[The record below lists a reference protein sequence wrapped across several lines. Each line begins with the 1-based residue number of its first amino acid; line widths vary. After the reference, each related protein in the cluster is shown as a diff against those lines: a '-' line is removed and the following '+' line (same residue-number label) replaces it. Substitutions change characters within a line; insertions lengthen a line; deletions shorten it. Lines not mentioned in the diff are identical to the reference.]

1 MQGVEICLERPW
13 RRETMHNLV
22 KEATAIDFNDLGD
35 DLEVAKDVT
44 LRTLG
49 SGLEGK
55 DKSAIAACPS
65 VGHLVNEVNML
76 LVSSFDYIRNL
87 FFSAIFQLNASSVFR
102 LFLASSVFRLFKMLY
117 CSKCLVSFDMG
128 IIIIFYFTR
137 YLLHIL
143 KIII

>member
-1 MQGVEICLERPW
+1 MSSAAEFILCLHEDTSKTYACFINLPLNNVSERLVLTLQNFCTASMQGVEICLERPW

-76 LVSSFDYIRNL
+76 LVSSFNYTRNL
-87 FFSAIFQLNASSVFR
+87 FFQPFSS
-102 LFLASSVFRLFKMLY
+102 
-117 CSKCLVSFDMG
+117 
-128 IIIIFYFTR
+128 
-137 YLLHIL
+137 
-143 KIII
+143 

>member
-1 MQGVEICLERPW
+1 
-13 RRETMHNLV
+13 MHNLV

-76 LVSSFDYIRNL
+76 LVSSFNYICNL
-87 FFSAIFQLNASSVFR
+87 FFQPFSS
-102 LFLASSVFRLFKMLY
+102 
-117 CSKCLVSFDMG
+117 
-128 IIIIFYFTR
+128 
-137 YLLHIL
+137 
-143 KIII
+143 